1 MSFKA
6 ISFLKLNYPPEVYF
20 EGGWWMGTTLWF
32 FKILDIN
39 MIYTFGVEQFA
50 PKIEI
55 ALNFIYEIP
64 LKINRTKK
72 KGHQKIEL
80 TFSFTKEI
88 PLKIIRNKKKS
99 TMKFCLKNTL

>member
-1 MSFKA
+1 M
-6 ISFLKLNYPPEVYF
+6 
-20 EGGWWMGTTLWF
+20 
-32 FKILDIN
+32 
-39 MIYTFGVEQFA
+39 EQFP

-72 KGHQKIEL
+72 KVHQKIEL

-88 PLKIIRNKKKS
+88 PLKIIRKKKKINPEIWLQKYPIGPS
-99 TMKFCLKNTL
+99 L